1 MRRKPSA
8 SHWVKKLPLDTYRP
22 DSVVLAA
29 GWHAV
34 VISSEPCAGS
44 PGMVSVPAS
53 WVALAT
59 GFPSR
64 LTPTSSS
71 SSPHSTSGASS
82 AAPGWRAKRS
92 VLVTTVRWGSRSST
106 RSAWSMAKGG
116 AV

>member
-29 GWHAV
+29 GWQAV
-34 VISSEPCAGS
+34 TISSLPCAGR

-59 GFPSR
+59 GLPSR
-64 LTPTSSS
+64 LTPISSS
-71 SSPHSTSGASS
+71 SSPHSTSGASG
-82 AAPGWRAKRS
+82 APAWRAKLS
-92 VLVTTVRWGSRSST
+92 VLVTTVRWGSSSST
-106 RSAWSMAKGG
+106 SSAWSMANGG
-116 AV
+116 GV